1 MSIKLKKT
9 ENGFISSENTIIFE
23 KEGPT
28 SISVECDG
36 KGCDEVFLKNEA
48 LAYLNREASKSRMRV
63 NSEEGLHKTIPVK
76 VNKGDSARVRFL
88 EFPVEITPDERLI
101 KG

>member
-1 MSIKLKKT
+1 MGIILKKT
-9 ENGFISSENTIIFE
+9 ENGFMSTGNANIFE
-23 KEGPT
+23 RQGPT

-36 KGCDEVFLKNEA
+36 KGYDEVFLKNEA
-48 LAYLNREASKSRMRV
+48 LAYTNREASKYGMRV